1 MDDVHH
7 WHVDV
12 VVSAGRRDAEEPD
25 RVVVAAEQ
33 VVHTA
38 GAVHINSEHLKAAVA
53 RMPGPAGR
61 DA

>member
-33 VVHTA
+33 VVHA
-38 GAVHINSEHLKAAVA
+38 ELPADAWSRMAEMHIDE
-53 RMPGPAGR
+53 
-61 DA
+61 